1 MLTAFICWQFLQKS
15 FITDVWQGSKYT
27 SWTFSFQ
34 HTSEK
39 RTKKLPKKFKS
50 FKTNWRRIIDLMMSR
65 YYSIVFPAGTA
76 TLWQRCHNVAVDVV
90 TTLWQGRKWELY
102 WWRQFPTLWQRRPP
116 TLPRCCYNVATTW
129 SIGFLSHFTTEDSD
143 FFPFIETWESY

>member
-50 FKTNWRRIIDLMMSR
+50 FNTNWRRIIDLMMSR
-65 YYSIVFPAGTA
+65 HYSIVFPAGTA
-76 TLWQRCHNVAVDVV
+76 TLWHRCNNVAVDVV
-90 TTLWQGRKWELY
+90 TTLWHGRKWELY
-102 WWRQFPTLWQRRPP
+102 WRQFLTLWQRRPP

-129 SIGFLSHFTTEDSD
+129 STGFLSHFTTEDSD

>member
-50 FKTNWRRIIDLMMSR
+50 FNTNWRRIIDLMMSR
-65 YYSIVFPAGTA
+65 HYSIVFPAGTA
-76 TLWQRCHNVAVDVV
+76 TLWHHCNNVAVDVV
-90 TTLWQGRKWELY
+90 TTLWHGRKWELY
-102 WWRQFPTLWQRRPP
+102 WRQFLTLWQRRPP

-129 SIGFLSHFTTEDSD
+129 STGFLSHFTTEDSD

>member
-1 MLTAFICWQFLQKS
+1 MLTAFICRQFFQKS

-50 FKTNWRRIIDLMMSR
+50 FNTNWRRIIDLMMSR
-65 YYSIVFPAGTA
+65 HYSIVFPAGTA
-76 TLWQRCHNVAVDVV
+76 TLWHRCNNVAVDVV
-90 TTLWQGRKWELY
+90 TTLWHGRKWELY
-102 WWRQFPTLWQRRPP
+102 WRQFLTLWQRRPP

-129 SIGFLSHFTTEDSD
+129 STGFLSHFTTEDSD